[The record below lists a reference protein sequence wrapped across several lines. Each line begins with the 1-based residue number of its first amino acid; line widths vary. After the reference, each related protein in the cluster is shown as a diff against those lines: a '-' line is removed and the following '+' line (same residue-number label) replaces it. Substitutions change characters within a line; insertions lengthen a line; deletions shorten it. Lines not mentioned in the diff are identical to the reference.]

1 MYHTNGGVFR
11 VRSLK
16 NMRINMDFE
25 SGSRVRSTD
34 TKCTRT
40 VILAVSSSP

>member
-1 MYHTNGGVFR
+1 MYHTNGGVVR
-11 VRSLK
+11 ARSLK

-25 SGSRVRSTD
+25 GGCGVLSTGS
-34 TKCTRT
+34 KCTMT